1 MYLTELVKK
10 SQHADNKENKLMI
23 TYDYTNETIK
33 KLFDL
38 SGKTAVI
45 TGGGGGLGLAMARG
59 FADYGANLVLTGRTK
74 DTLDK
79 AAAELA
85 DTGAKILTVAADTL
99 ELADCQ
105 RIVDETVSSFGGI
118 DILVPA
124 AGVARR
130 HAAEEFPKD
139 DFDLVI
145 DTNVKGTWNID
156 QVVAKQMIKQFE
168 SGKSPAGKIINI
180 TSVRA
185 NNGHPLGYGA
195 YATSKGAVISMT
207 RQLAFEWAKYDICV
221 NALGPTIV
229 LSALTKPVFDNPES
243 AKIFTDR
250 ILFHRPMVPG
260 ELIGSAVFLAS
271 PASDFVTGQ
280 ILYVDGGC
288 VAA

>member
-1 MYLTELVKK
+1 MRTL
-10 SQHADNKENKLMI
+10 
-23 TYDYTNETIK
+23 DYSNETIK
-33 KLFDL
+33 SLFNL
-38 SGKTAVI
+38 SGKTIII

-59 FADYGANLVLTGRTK
+59 LANYGANLVLTGRTK
-74 DTLDK
+74 ETLDK
-79 AAAELA
+79 AAGEIA
-85 DTGAKILTVAADTL
+85 DTGAKVLTIAADTL
-99 ELADCQ
+99 EVADCQ
-105 RIVDETVSSFGGI
+105 KIVDETVANFGAI
-118 DILVPA
+118 DVLIPA

-130 HAAEEFPKD
+130 HPAEEFPKA

-168 SGKSPAGKIINI
+168 QGKSPAGKIINI

-207 RQLAFEWAKYDICV
+207 RQQAFEWSKFDINV

-229 LSALTKPVFDNPES
+229 YSALTKPVLDDPVK
-243 AKIFTDR
+243 AKDFTDR
-250 ILFHRPMVPG
+250 ILFHRAMIPG
-260 ELIGSAVFLAS
+260 ELIGSAIFLAS
-271 PASDFVTGQ
+271 PASDFITGQ

>member
-1 MYLTELVKK
+1 MAVTR
-10 SQHADNKENKLMI
+10 I
-23 TYDYTNETIK
+23 TQE
-33 KLFDL
+33 
-38 SGKTAVI
+38 
-45 TGGGGGLGLAMARG
+45 
-59 FADYGANLVLTGRTK
+59 
-74 DTLDK
+74 TLDK
-79 AAAELA
+79 AAGELVS
-85 DTGAKILTVAADTL
+85 TGVKVLTVAADTL

-105 RIVDETVSSFGGI
+105 RIVNETVANFGAI
-118 DILVPA
+118 DVLVPS

-130 HAAEEFPKD
+130 HPAEEFPKD

-156 QVVAKQMIKQFE
+156 QVVAKQMIKQLE
-168 SGKSPAGKIINI
+168 QGKSPAGKIINI

-195 YATSKGAVISMT
+195 YAASKGAVIAMT
-207 RQLAFEWAKYDICV
+207 RQQAFEWSKFDINV

-229 LSALTKPVFDNPES
+229 LSALTKPVFDDPEK

-271 PASDFVTGQ
+271 PASDFITGQ
-280 ILYVDGGC
+280 VLYVDGGC

>member
-1 MYLTELVKK
+1 MRTL
-10 SQHADNKENKLMI
+10 
-23 TYDYTNETIK
+23 DYTNETIK
-33 KLFDL
+33 GLFDL
-38 SGKTAVI
+38 SGKTIVI
-45 TGGGGGLGLAMARG
+45 TGGGGGLGLAMAKG
-59 FADYGANLVLTGRTK
+59 FANFGANLVLTGRTK
-74 DTLDK
+74 ETLDK

-85 DTGAKILTVAADTL
+85 STGAQVLTVAGDTL
-99 ELADCQ
+99 CLDACQ
-105 RIVDETVSSFGGI
+105 NIVDETVAKFGAI
-118 DILVPA
+118 DVLVPA

-130 HAAEEFPKD
+130 HAAEEFPKE

-156 QVVAKQMIKQFE
+156 QIVAKQMIKQFE
-168 SGKSPAGKIINI
+168 EGKSPAGKIINI

-207 RQLAFEWAKYDICV
+207 RQQAFEWSKFDINV

-229 LSALTKPVFDNPES
+229 LSTLTKPVFDDPEK

-250 ILFHRPMVPG
+250 ILFHRPMIAG

-271 PASDFVTGQ
+271 PASDFITGQ

>member
-1 MYLTELVKK
+1 MNTL
-10 SQHADNKENKLMI
+10 
-23 TYDYTNETIK
+23 DYTNETIK
-33 KLFDL
+33 GLFDL
-38 SGKTAVI
+38 TGKTVVI
-45 TGGGGGLGLAMARG
+45 TGGGGGLGLSMARG
-59 FADYGANLVLTGRTK
+59 FANYGANLVLTGRTQE
-74 DTLDK
+74 TLDK
-79 AAAELA
+79 ASSELA
-85 DTGAKILTVAADTL
+85 DTGAKVLTVAADTL

-105 RIVDETVSSFGGI
+105 RIVDESVANFGAI
-118 DILVPA
+118 DVLIPA

-130 HAAEEFPKD
+130 HPAEEFPQA

-145 DTNVKGTWNID
+145 DTNVKGTWYID
-156 QVVAKQMIKQFE
+156 QAVAKQMIKQFE
-168 SGKSPAGKIINI
+168 QGKSPAGKIINI

-195 YATSKGAVISMT
+195 YATSKGAVVSMT
-207 RQLAFEWAKYDICV
+207 RQLAFEWSKFDICV

-229 LSALTKPVFDNPES
+229 LSALTKPVFDNPDS

-260 ELIGSAVFLAS
+260 ELIGSAIYLAS

>member
-1 MYLTELVKK
+1 MNTL
-10 SQHADNKENKLMI
+10 
-23 TYDYTNETIK
+23 DYTNDTIK
-33 KLFDL
+33 GLFCLD
-38 SGKTAVI
+38 GKTIVI

-59 FADYGANLVLTGRTK
+59 FANFGANLVLTGRTQE
-74 DTLDK
+74 TLDK
-79 AAAELA
+79 AADVLQ
-85 DTGAKILTVAADTL
+85 DTGASVLTVAADTL
-99 ELADCQ
+99 EVADCQ
-105 RIVDETVSSFGGI
+105 RIVDEAVAKFGKI
-118 DILVPA
+118 DVLVPA

-130 HAAEEFPKD
+130 HPAEEFPKD

-156 QVVAKQMIKQFE
+156 QIVAKQMIKQFE
-168 SGKSPAGKIINI
+168 DGLSPAGKIINI

-207 RQLAFEWAKYDICV
+207 RQQAFEWSKFDINV

-229 LSALTKPVFDNPES
+229 LSALTKPVFDDPEK

-271 PASDFVTGQ
+271 PASDFITGQ
-280 ILYVDGGC
+280 VLYVDGGC

>member
-1 MYLTELVKK
+1 
-10 SQHADNKENKLMI
+10 MI

-33 KLFDL
+33 GLFDL
-38 SGKTAVI
+38 TGKTIVI

-59 FADYGANLVLTGRTK
+59 FANFGANLVLTGRTLE
-74 DTLDK
+74 TLDK
-79 AAAELA
+79 AAAEIA
-85 DTGAKILTVAADTL
+85 DTGAQVLTVAADTL
-99 ELADCQ
+99 VLDDCQ
-105 RIVDETVSSFGGI
+105 KIVDETVARFGSL
-118 DILVPA
+118 DVLVPA

-130 HAAEEFPKD
+130 HPAEDFPKD

-156 QVVAKQMIKQFE
+156 QIVAKQMIKQFE
-168 SGKSPAGKIINI
+168 AGKSPAGKIINI

-207 RQLAFEWAKYDICV
+207 RQQAFEWSKFDINV

-229 LSALTKPVFDNPES
+229 LSALTKPVFDDPEK

-250 ILFHRPMVPG
+250 ILFHRPMVAG

-271 PASDFVTGQ
+271 PASDFITGQ

>member
-1 MYLTELVKK
+1 MNTL
-10 SQHADNKENKLMI
+10 
-23 TYDYTNETIK
+23 DYTNETIK
-33 KLFDL
+33 GLFDL
-38 SGKTAVI
+38 TGKTVLI

-59 FADYGANLVLTGRTK
+59 FANYGANLVLTGRTLE
-74 DTLDK
+74 TLDK
-79 AAAELA
+79 AASELS
-85 DTGAKILTVAADTL
+85 DTGAKILTIAADTL
-99 ELADCQ
+99 CPDACQ
-105 RIVDETVSSFGGI
+105 KIVDETVANFGAI
-118 DILVPA
+118 DVLIPA

-130 HAAEEFPKD
+130 HAAEEFPKE

-145 DTNVKGTWNID
+145 DTNVKGTWLID
-156 QVVAKQMIKQFE
+156 QAVGKQMIKQFE
-168 SGKSPAGKIINI
+168 QGKSPAGKIINI

-207 RQLAFEWAKYDICV
+207 RQLAFEWSKFDICV

-260 ELIGSAVFLAS
+260 ELIGSAVYLAS

>member
-1 MYLTELVKK
+1 MNTL
-10 SQHADNKENKLMI
+10 
-23 TYDYTNETIK
+23 DYTNETIK
-33 KLFDL
+33 GLFDL
-38 SGKTAVI
+38 SGKTIVI

-59 FADYGANLVLTGRTK
+59 FANFGANIVLTGRTQE
-74 DTLDK
+74 TLDK
-79 AAAELA
+79 AASEIV
-85 DTGAKILTVAADTL
+85 DTGAKVLTIAADTL
-99 ELADCQ
+99 DPGACQ
-105 RIVDETVSSFGGI
+105 RIVDETVANFSSI
-118 DILVPA
+118 DVLVPA

-130 HAAEEFPKD
+130 YPAEEFPKD

-156 QVVAKQMIKQFE
+156 QAVAKQMIKQFDQ
-168 SGKSPAGKIINI
+168 GKSPAGKIINI

-207 RQLAFEWAKYDICV
+207 RQQAFEWSKFDINV

-229 LSALTKPVFDNPES
+229 LSALTKPVFDDPES

-260 ELIGSAVFLAS
+260 ELIGSAIFLAS
-271 PASDFVTGQ
+271 HASDFITGQ
-280 ILYVDGGC
+280 VLYVDGGC